1 MIASRLYLPKLES
14 PPSTILEYLFV
25 RFPQIDPRV
34 WRERV
39 SRGAVTLSDGT
50 ALQEDSPYRHGG
62 FVFYRREVVSEP
74 GVVEEPL
81 IIHRDEEVLIV
92 DKPRGM
98 PVTPVGPHVERSLL
112 VYLQRITGLDTLAP
126 MHRLD
131 RETAGL
137 LLFTTKAEI
146 RAQYHRLF
154 ADSLIEREYRA
165 VAYTKDAPTEMH
177 WHVETRIE
185 PGHPWFRQRIVEG
198 PPNAVTEIEL
208 LERLEGIGLFRLV
221 PRTGKK
227 HQLRLHM
234 ASLGFPL
241 IGDPFYPGITEKRN
255 GDPPMQL
262 LANRL
267 AFVDPRSG
275 EPRSFTSRRGLEC
288 APSRRCTQ
296 GLWL

>member
-14 PPSTILEYLFV
+14 PPSTILEYLFL
-25 RFPQIDPRV
+25 RFPQIDPRI

-39 SRGAVTLSDGT
+39 SRGAVMLSDGT

-62 FVFYRREVVSEP
+62 FVFYRREVPSEP

-92 DKPRGM
+92 DKPHGM
-98 PVTPVGPHVERSLL
+98 PVAPVGPYVERSLL
-112 VYLQRITGLDTLAP
+112 VYLQRVTGLDTLAP

-137 LLFTTKAEI
+137 LLFTTRAEI

-154 ADSLIEREYRA
+154 ADGLIEREYRA
-165 VAYTKDAPTEMH
+165 VAFTKDAPTQMH

-185 PGHPWFRQRIVEG
+185 SGEPWFRQTIVEG

-208 LERLEGIGLFRLV
+208 LKRLEGIGLFRLV

-227 HQLRLHM
+227 HQL
-234 ASLGFPL
+234 
-241 IGDPFYPGITEKRN
+241 
-255 GDPPMQL
+255 
-262 LANRL
+262 
-267 AFVDPRSG
+267 
-275 EPRSFTSRRGLEC
+275 
-288 APSRRCTQ
+288 
-296 GLWL
+296 